1 VLYFV
6 NNDLANFLIIL
17 IFSFLIFKLLHS
29 SGILFVNI
37 HYIQVYFI
45 LILWYYIKGQ
55 RGDLMDVIGVI
66 AEYNPFHNGHLYH
79 IKEIKRMYPNS
90 IIVAVISTSFLQRG
104 EVSILN
110 KWDKTKICLEN
121 NIDIVI
127 ELPFVFSSQSADIF
141 SYGALK
147 ILHYLN
153 VDKIVFG
160 SESNDIKLL
169 YNLAKEQLNNKLY
182 DKKVK
187 KYLDEGYNYP
197 TAMSKALSNEVST
210 PNDLLAISY
219 IKQIIKNNYNITPI
233 SIKRTNNY
241 HDINIKSNIISATSI
256 RNLIKN
262 NKSIKKYVPNDTYK
276 YIYKNIDI
284 FKLLK
289 YKINADKNI
298 LNTYQTVDEG
308 IENRIINYINKSKT
322 LEDFIFN
329 IKTKRYTYNKLNR
342 MFIHILTSFTK
353 EDAKDIDITYIKVLG
368 FNSKGKTY
376 LKKIKKDI
384 NIPLITSYKN
394 MNDKILNIE
403 YKVTCIYSILVNDDT
418 LIKKELE
425 KPIIIE

>member
-1 VLYFV
+1 
-6 NNDLANFLIIL
+6 
-17 IFSFLIFKLLHS
+17 
-29 SGILFVNI
+29 
-37 HYIQVYFI
+37 
-45 LILWYYIKGQ
+45 
-55 RGDLMDVIGVI
+55 MDVIGVI

-284 FKLLK
+284 FKFLK

-342 MFIHILTSFTK
+342 MLIHILTSFTK